1 MCKAHSMHEEIKW
14 MLTLVR
20 KSERRKSLLRS
31 MHRWKDIKMNFSYTH
46 THTQAKEHP

>member
-20 KSERRKSLLRS
+20 KSERRQSLWRS
-31 MHRWKDIKMNFSYTH
+31 RHRWKDNIEMHIK
-46 THTQAKEHP
+46 EIGCEVVD